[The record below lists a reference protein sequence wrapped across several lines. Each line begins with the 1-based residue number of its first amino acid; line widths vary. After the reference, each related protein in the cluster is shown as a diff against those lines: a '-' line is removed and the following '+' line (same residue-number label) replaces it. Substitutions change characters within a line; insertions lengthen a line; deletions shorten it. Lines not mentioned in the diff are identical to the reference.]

1 MQNRASFFLFQ
12 QPFVCIECGKGFA
25 RSDYL
30 SKHAKLHSSASAM
43 ASSSSTTMPAELKS
57 VVDSDIVGASP
68 SMADLVRTD
77 DTDLLLSDA
86 ILPGPDHLD
95 PF

>member
-1 MQNRASFFLFQ
+1 MT
-12 QPFVCIECGKGFA
+12 
-25 RSDYL
+25 
-30 SKHAKLHSSASAM
+30 SSTVT
-43 ASSSSTTMPAELKS
+43 ASSVSAALKG
-57 VVDSDIVGASP
+57 VVDADADDADIVGASP

-95 PF
+95 PL

>member
-1 MQNRASFFLFQ
+1 
-12 QPFVCIECGKGFA
+12 
-25 RSDYL
+25 
-30 SKHAKLHSSASAM
+30 
-43 ASSSSTTMPAELKS
+43 MPAELKS